1 MFSQTWKK
9 YLPVISLLIRKS
21 AQGEQTITLNNTDF
35 DRAAGGRK
43 IKYSFAHL
51 QLNKGR
57 INTEVKHTP
66 FAKEFS
72 VILQE
77 DENVQKLL
85 SGLYLEFSLNNQL
98 QLKIK
103 NTAVEETVEATAAP
117 AQEISSEAIAVEDT
131 QDGEIET
138 EDTEAGTKEIL
149 TTKE

>member
-9 YLPVISLLIRKS
+9 YLPVISILIKRT
-21 AQGEQTITLNNTDF
+21 AQGEQMLALNNTDF

-43 IKYSFAHL
+43 IKYSFNHL

-57 INTEVKHTP
+57 NNTDVKHTP

-85 SGLYLEFSLNNQL
+85 ATLQLEFSLNNQL
-98 QLKIK
+98 QLRIR
-103 NTAVEETVEATAAP
+103 NTAVEEVTTTDEPDVAAAETSAEVLEDAPVMELAEEKDTP
-117 AQEISSEAIAVEDT
+117 AI
-131 QDGEIET
+131 
-138 EDTEAGTKEIL
+138 
-149 TTKE
+149 

>member
-9 YLPVISLLIRKS
+9 YLPVISILIKRT
-21 AQGEQTITLNNTDF
+21 AQGEQMLALNNTDF

-43 IKYSFAHL
+43 IKYSFNHL

-57 INTEVKHTP
+57 INTDVKHTP

-85 SGLYLEFSLNNQL
+85 ATLQLEFSLNNQL
-98 QLKIK
+98 QLRIR
-103 NTAVEETVEATAAP
+103 NTAVEEVTTTDEPDVAAAETSAEVLEDAPVMELAEEKDTP
-117 AQEISSEAIAVEDT
+117 AI
-131 QDGEIET
+131 
-138 EDTEAGTKEIL
+138 
-149 TTKE
+149 

>member
-9 YLPVISLLIRKS
+9 YLPVISILIKRA
-21 AQGEQTITLNNTDF
+21 AQGEQVLALNNTDF

-43 IKYSFAHL
+43 IKYSFTHL

-72 VILQE
+72 VVLQE

-85 SGLYLEFSLNNQL
+85 AGQYLEFSLNNQL

-103 NTAVEETVEATAAP
+103 NTAVSEVAAETQNPAEEVFEEKEGSTT
-117 AQEISSEAIAVEDT
+117 
-131 QDGEIET
+131 GEIESP
-138 EDTEAGTKEIL
+138 EPL
-149 TTKE
+149 TTEE